1 MRFSG
6 VFVSYVLV
14 TVLNLYCKLYHRI
27 ARYAHEVLYK
37 IACNFKQKPPYSERL
52 RLSQSFFRQYG
63 KRFSHQF
70 SYSFFKILAWKKL
83 LLVPLLVFW
92 KVFFTEFVTFND
104 PRLAY
109 SIPIVSLHNHKFPL
123 HKGLLF
129 VGVINGSR
137 KA

>member
-1 MRFSG
+1 MHR
-6 VFVSYVLV
+6 
-14 TVLNLYCKLYHRI
+14 NYHKNKKALGFFRKPF
-27 ARYAHEVLYK
+27 AVMVAGTGSVLYVRRLNTK
-37 IACNFKQKPPYSERL
+37 RLNKPPYSERH
-52 RLSQSFFRQYG
+52 RLSQSIFRQYG
-63 KRFSHQF
+63 KRSSHQF

-109 SIPIVSLHNHKFPL
+109 SIPIVSLHNHKLPL